1 MLNTEKLNIIPSK
14 TSVFRWNEG
23 SRITSSYVR
32 SSSLSKAALCF
43 ARYLSLVSF
52 LRSSNHEQFTTATPS
67 ITMCVI
73 DTRCTR
79 SKGGTMGHADV
90 PYNDRASV
98 LQEWGHSETLSHNKC
113 LWPLDHYCCPNCIN
127 TSMHH
132 NISCLPTC
140 HHLWSNTGF
149 AKFFSANVRKL
160 KVVRKSRDFGLFH
173 FQPGLNLATL
183 LWSYDLLVGQKLVY
197 Y

>member
-1 MLNTEKLNIIPSK
+1 MWEVLVCRRLHCALQGICPWWASCVVQTTN
-14 TSVFRWNEG
+14 
-23 SRITSSYVR
+23 SSPLR
-32 SSSLSKAALCF
+32 HQALPC
-43 ARYLSLVSF
+43 ALLILGV
-52 LRSSNHEQFTTATPS
+52 LA
-67 ITMCVI
+67 V
-73 DTRCTR
+73 
-79 SKGGTMGHADV
+79 KGGHADV

-98 LQEWGHSETLSHNKC
+98 LQAWGHSETLSHNKC